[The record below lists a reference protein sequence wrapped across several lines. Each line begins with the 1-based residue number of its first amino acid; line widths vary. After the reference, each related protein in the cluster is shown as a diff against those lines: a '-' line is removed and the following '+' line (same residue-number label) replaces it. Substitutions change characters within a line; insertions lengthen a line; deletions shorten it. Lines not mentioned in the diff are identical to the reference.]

1 MAYYKTRKSMYRA
14 TNGLYYSNGNTDTT
28 DQEVETDDD
37 ASEAYETVISFN
49 IPALIRILEITR
61 EEIKTDNALHILV
74 EGIIKAA
81 ADGDAIDMDDIEEIY
96 ISAPQ
101 RRPLRRLR
109 DGRLI

>member
-1 MAYYKTRKSMYRA
+1 MAYYKTRKSMYKA
-14 TNGLYYSNGNTDTT
+14 TNGLYYSNGNNTT
-28 DQEVETDDD
+28 ETEVESDDE
-37 ASEAYETVISFN
+37 AAEAYETVISFN

-74 EGIIKAA
+74 EGIMKAA